1 MLSLTSDDMPNF
13 TRHTPE
19 EIRGAQQKALNL
31 WVGAISPLWAPFWLA
46 SAVGVS
52 LWSLG
57 LGLRRFEESLRTAS
71 AASIDSGA
79 ATDVAGTVQTM
90 VDDGVIAPIQATGK
104 AIADMT
110 SAATPSPQ
118 AIADQ
123 MKSTGD
129 EVTAQ
134 AVEAAHAVTEGGDT
148 ATTRAVEQA
157 EAQVDTQA
165 DAADDI
171 AEDTGSLLPQGSLL
185 PKGGAAIAAAADT
198 AIAEADRPNLR
209 KPKKS

>member
-19 EIRGAQQKALNL
+19 EIRSAQQKALNL
-31 WVGAISPLWAPFWLA
+31 WVGATSPLWAPFWLA
-46 SAVGVS
+46 SAVGLG

-57 LGLRRFEESLRTAS
+57 QGFRRFEGTLRTVPGAPL
-71 AASIDSGA
+71 DSGA

-104 AIADMT
+104 AIEDMT

-118 AIADQ
+118 AIAEQ
-123 MKSTGD
+123 MKATGD
-129 EVTAQ
+129 EVAAQ
-134 AVEAAHAVTEGGDT
+134 ATDAAHAATGMVDK
-148 ATTRAVEQA
+148 ATTRAVEHA
-157 EAQVDTQA
+157 EAQA
-165 DAADDI
+165 DAAADI
-171 AEDTGSLLPQGSLL
+171 AEDTGSLLSQGSLL
-185 PKGGAAIAAAADT
+185 PQGGAATAAAADT

>member
-46 SAVGVS
+46 SAVGVG

-57 LGLRRFEESLRTAS
+57 QGFRRFEGTLRIVPGATL
-71 AASIDSGA
+71 DSG
-79 ATDVAGTVQTM
+79 TDVAGTVQTM

-104 AIADMT
+104 AIEDMT

-129 EVTAQ
+129 AVTAQ
-134 AVEAAHAVTEGGDT
+134 VADTAHAATGMVDK

-157 EAQVDTQA
+157 EAQVD
-165 DAADDI
+165 AAEDI
-171 AEDTGSLLPQGSLL
+171 ADDTGSLLPQGSLL
-185 PKGGAAIAAAADT
+185 SQGGAATAAAADT